1 MDESTDITVYQQMG
15 IMLLYFDDVDGKVCC
30 VFYKLEPV
38 ISSSADAEGIFAAID
53 RNFDDSGPICY
64 ANLVGMGSDGC
75 NVMLGSRNSVMT
87 RLRTKQPSLVFF
99 PLQLSCCCSYSQ
111 SCLL

>member
-1 MDESTDITVYQQMG
+1 MG
-15 IMLLYFDDVDGKVCC
+15 IMLRYFDNVNSKVCC
-30 VFYKLEPV
+30 IFYKLEPV
-38 ISSSADAEGIFAAID
+38 ISADDEGIFAAI
-53 RNFDDSGPICY
+53 NQTFDDSGPICY

-87 RLRTKQPSLVFF
+87 RLRTKQPSLFFF